1 MPSAVGAASA
11 SEPQSSLKESTEVAK
26 NLFDILKSLLLVIAI
41 LVLVFDRGLL
51 GRLLDRMNAS
61 KVALGFITVERD
73 VVAASI
79 RANADALP
87 KTQEALRAANRE
99 LATLKQGYENAT
111 IALRASDAAVRDLAD
126 RIGRGPVPAS
136 VARARALSGPVLA
149 QAPGRIQAAERASAQ
164 VKTASA
170 SAAVAI
176 RDLPGAR
183 NTGAGFGIVFGGH
196 RVLDS
201 ANRQLE
207 LGSPLGAGQ
216 LHIFLRTGIYR
227 SVAVFTSRQEAYAAV
242 PTFRRLPSAGDAYVV
257 NLGSWCPGVEPTTS
271 VVDCGL

>member
-1 MPSAVGAASA
+1 MPSSKGTLQAAVPG
-11 SEPQSSLKESTEVAK
+11 PGLKEGTEVAK

-41 LVLVFDRGLL
+41 LILVFDRGLL
-51 GRLLDRMNAS
+51 GRILDRMNAS
-61 KVALGFITVERD
+61 KIAIGSITVERD
-73 VVAASI
+73 AVAASI

-111 IALRASDAAVRDLAD
+111 NALRASETAVSDLQSRFGGATL
-126 RIGRGPVPAS
+126 PPS
-136 VARARALSGPVLA
+136 VARARDLSRPVLA
-149 QAPGRIQAAERASAQ
+149 QARGRLQSADRATEQ

-176 RDLPGAR
+176 SDLPGAR

-196 RVLDS
+196 RNNDS
-201 ANRQLE
+201 ASRHLD
-207 LGSPLGAGQ
+207 LGRNLGGG
-216 LHIFLRTGIYR
+216 LHLFLRSGIYR
-227 SVAVFTSRQEAYAAV
+227 SVAVFPSRQAAYAAV
-242 PTFRRLPSAGDAYVV
+242 PGYRRLPSASGAYVV
-257 NLGSWCPGVEPTTS
+257 NLGSWCPGVEPATP